1 MKRIITLVRYD
12 YLQRVRS
19 YQFLIILCASLA
31 FAYTLIPA
39 PGDTYS
45 TVRIGEYLGNYN
57 SAWIGYVSAIMSSIF
72 VTLIG
77 YYLVNNSIKIDE
89 TTKVG
94 QIVAATSITNF
105 HYLIAKFLGNFLIL
119 LTVVAL
125 IFLVSIVLFFMYSS
139 GYPFDITHFLS
150 AYLLIPIPTIFFISA
165 LAVVL
170 EVIFGNKA
178 VLQNG
183 AFFIFFMIM
192 LAQGSRMGAYSD
204 FFGTNFPTGEMEKQV
219 DKIKTTSDKQ
229 ELNIGFIIGRK
240 ALEKR
245 FVFSGVNVPLAYIL
259 FRMSWALS
267 GLLLIFI
274 TSRFFHRFE
283 LKERLVRQGKKD
295 KLEQVVSDP
304 SGLQEMDLSLF
315 SKVEKSMSIW
325 PVFKTEL
332 LMMVRKGPKWLWGL
346 NLVGMVL
353 FIFIPIEPAHK
364 IVLPILW
371 FLQVQRWAD
380 LVTKE
385 KSHQMHYFI
394 FSSFKPLQRLLISQ
408 WLAAIT
414 LSLGLA
420 LPLVLRY
427 AFLGQLLPM
436 GAIIMGAVFIIA
448 LASFI
453 GISTGGKRLFEILF
467 FFIAYLNVNGLPFT
481 DYFGSIHQSLEYLIL
496 LSGITVVLGVMS
508 FLLRRFELSR
518 A

>member
-1 MKRIITLVRYD
+1 MKRIITLVQYD

-57 SAWIGYVSAIMSSIF
+57 SAWIGYVSAIMASIF

-77 YYLVNNSIKIDE
+77 YYLINNSIKIDE

-119 LTVVAL
+119 LTVVVL

-139 GYPFDITHFLS
+139 GYSFEITQFLT

-183 AFFIFFMIM
+183 VFFILFMVM
-192 LAQGSRMGAYSD
+192 LAQGSRMGMYSD
-204 FFGTNFPTGEMEKQV
+204 PFGTNFPTQEMEKQV
-219 DKIKTTSDKQ
+219 DQIKTTSDKQ

-245 FVFSGVNVPLAYIL
+245 FDFPGLNVPLSYIL
-259 FRMSWALS
+259 FRISWALS

-283 LKERLVRQGKKD
+283 LKERLVLRSKKD
-295 KLEQVVSDP
+295 KLEQEVSDQ
-304 SGLQEMDLSLF
+304 SVLKEIDLSLLPTI
-315 SKVEKSMSIW
+315 EKSMSIW

-346 NLVGMVL
+346 NLGGMIAL
-353 FIFIPIEPAHK
+353 ILIPIEPAHK

-385 KSHQMHYFI
+385 KSHQMHFFI
-394 FSSFKPLQRLLISQ
+394 FSSFKPVQRLLTSQ

-414 LSLGLA
+414 LAIGLA

-427 AFLGQLLPM
+427 AFLGQLIPM
-436 GAIIMGAVFIIA
+436 VTIIMGGIFIIA

-467 FFIAYLNVNGLPFT
+467 FFIAYMNVNSLPFT
-481 DYFGSIHQSLEYLIL
+481 DYFGGINQSMGYLIL
-496 LSGITVVLGVMS
+496 LSGITVALGVMS
-508 FLLRRFELSR
+508 VLLRRFELNR
-518 A
+518 V